1 MINSNDP
8 SPHNY
13 ADAIQSVRETGAADF
28 TMPGGTILKL
38 DKNKLLQNY
47 EAILFCAGIEQ
58 MLGEAVGFA
67 PGQEQFKPAGS
78 ALSRYAE
85 TPEEWMPPLGLLL
98 GRARKA
104 KGFKKRLMDEIGHFK
119 LARDK
124 VLHGETPSFGLRT
137 RKRSRGIFHELAAHS
152 RLTPRVK
159 LVERLAQV
167 DAAKKALP
175 DATSDEMLSTL
186 RLLYLSIEAESDIR
200 RALMPHQVRN
210 LQAVESV
217 FELLRIEDAH
227 KCCFKREGVVQCAH
241 PQPHRA
247 RHDHHANDTTG
258 ADYHRGPQFRR
269 PSPCGSKLSEVWR
282 QSLRRRLQQQPRL
295 LNTPPTY
302 PKLSSLHEIHHQ
314 HPTVD

>member
-8 SPHNY
+8 RPHNY

-28 TMPGGTILKL
+28 TMPSGTILKL

-98 GRARKA
+98 GRARKE
-104 KGFKKRLMDEIGHFK
+104 KGFKKRLMDEIEHFK
-119 LARDK
+119 IARDK
-124 VLHGETPSFGLRT
+124 VLHGETPSFSIRT
-137 RKRSRGIFHELAAHS
+137 RKLSRAIFLELAAHS

-210 LQAVESV
+210 LPAVESV
-217 FELLRIEDAH
+217 FELLRVEDAH
-227 KCCFKREGVVQCAH
+227 KRSFKREGVVQKF
-241 PQPHRA
+241 RA
-247 RHDHHANDTTG
+247 SALIRNHIVHGTIITPTPRQAQIITESHSSVGLAL
-258 ADYHRGPQFRR
+258 AEVSFRK
-269 PSPCGSKLSEVWR
+269 SGGKACEGDFSNNLD
-282 QSLRRRLQQQPRL
+282 L
-295 LNTPPTY
+295 
-302 PKLSSLHEIHHQ
+302 
-314 HPTVD
+314 

>member
-8 SPHNY
+8 RPHNY

-28 TMPGGTILKL
+28 TMPSGTILKL

-98 GRARKA
+98 GRARKE
-104 KGFKKRLMDEIGHFK
+104 KGFKKRLMDEIEHFK
-119 LARDK
+119 IARDK
-124 VLHGETPSFGLRT
+124 VLHGETPSFSIRT
-137 RKRSRGIFHELAAHS
+137 RKLSRAIFLELAAHS

-167 DAAKKALP
+167 DAAKKALS

-210 LQAVESV
+210 LPAVESV
-217 FELLRIEDAH
+217 FELLRVEDAH
-227 KCCFKREGVVQCAH
+227 KRSFKREGVVQKFRASALIRNHIVHGTIITPTPRQAQIITEAH
-241 PQPHRA
+241 SSVGLA
-247 RHDHHANDTTG
+247 LAEVS
-258 ADYHRGPQFRR
+258 FRK
-269 PSPCGSKLSEVWR
+269 SGGKACEGDFSNNLD
-282 QSLRRRLQQQPRL
+282 L
-295 LNTPPTY
+295 
-302 PKLSSLHEIHHQ
+302 
-314 HPTVD
+314 

>member
-104 KGFKKRLMDEIGHFK
+104 KGFKKRLMDEIEHFK

-124 VLHGETPSFGLRT
+124 VLHGETPSFGIRT
-137 RKRSRGIFHELAAHS
+137 RKRSRGIFQELAAHS

-175 DATSDEMLSTL
+175 NATSDEMLSTL

-227 KCCFKREGVVQCAH
+227 KCCFKREGVVQKF
-241 PQPHRA
+241 RA
-247 RHDHHANDTTG
+247 SALIRNHIVHGTIITPTTLQAQIITG
-258 ADYHRGPQFRR
+258 AHSSVGLALAEISFRK
-269 PSPCGSKLSEVWR
+269 SGGKACEGDFSNNL
-282 QSLRRRLQQQPRL
+282 
-295 LNTPPTY
+295 
-302 PKLSSLHEIHHQ
+302 
-314 HPTVD
+314 DF

>member
-1 MINSNDP
+1 MP
-8 SPHNY
+8 S
-13 ADAIQSVRETGAADF
+13 
-28 TMPGGTILKL
+28 GTILKL

-98 GRARKA
+98 GRARKE
-104 KGFKKRLMDEIGHFK
+104 KGFKKRLMDEIEHFK
-119 LARDK
+119 IARDK
-124 VLHGETPSFGLRT
+124 VLHGETPSFGIRT
-137 RKRSRGIFHELAAHS
+137 RKRSRAIFLELAAHS

-159 LVERLAQV
+159 LVERLTQV

-210 LQAVESV
+210 LPAVESV
-217 FELLRIEDAH
+217 FELLRVEDAH
-227 KCCFKREGVVQCAH
+227 KRSFKREGVVQKF
-241 PQPHRA
+241 RA
-247 RHDHHANDTTG
+247 SALIRNHIVHGTIITPTPRQAQIITESHSSVGLAL
-258 ADYHRGPQFRR
+258 AEVSFRK
-269 PSPCGSKLSEVWR
+269 SGGKACEGDFSNNLD
-282 QSLRRRLQQQPRL
+282 L
-295 LNTPPTY
+295 
-302 PKLSSLHEIHHQ
+302 
-314 HPTVD
+314 

>member
-8 SPHNY
+8 RPHNY
-13 ADAIQSVRETGAADF
+13 ADAIQSVREAGAADF
-28 TMPGGTILKL
+28 TMPSGTILKL

-98 GRARKA
+98 GRARKE
-104 KGFKKRLMDEIGHFK
+104 KGFKKRLMDEIEHFK
-119 LARDK
+119 IARDK
-124 VLHGETPSFGLRT
+124 VLHGETPSFSIRT
-137 RKRSRGIFHELAAHS
+137 RKLSRAIFLELAAHS
-152 RLTPRVK
+152 HLTPRVK

-210 LQAVESV
+210 LPAVESV
-217 FELLRIEDAH
+217 FELLRVEDAH
-227 KCCFKREGVVQCAH
+227 KRSFKREGVVQKFRASALIRNHIVHGTIITPTPRQAQIITEAH
-241 PQPHRA
+241 SSVGLA
-247 RHDHHANDTTG
+247 LAEVS
-258 ADYHRGPQFRR
+258 FRK
-269 PSPCGSKLSEVWR
+269 SGGKACEGDFSNNLD
-282 QSLRRRLQQQPRL
+282 L
-295 LNTPPTY
+295 
-302 PKLSSLHEIHHQ
+302 
-314 HPTVD
+314 

>member
-8 SPHNY
+8 RPHNY

-28 TMPGGTILKL
+28 TMPSGTILKL

-98 GRARKA
+98 GRARKE
-104 KGFKKRLMDEIGHFK
+104 KGFKKRLMDEIEHFK
-119 LARDK
+119 MARDK
-124 VLHGETPSFGLRT
+124 VLHGETPSFSIRT
-137 RKRSRGIFHELAAHS
+137 RKLCRAIFLELAAHS
-152 RLTPRVK
+152 HLTPRVK

-217 FELLRIEDAH
+217 FELLRVEDAH
-227 KCCFKREGVVQCAH
+227 KRSFKREGVVQKFRASALIRNHIVHGTIITPTPRQAQIITEAH
-241 PQPHRA
+241 SSVGLA
-247 RHDHHANDTTG
+247 LAEVS
-258 ADYHRGPQFRR
+258 FRK
-269 PSPCGSKLSEVWR
+269 SGGKACEGDFSNNLD
-282 QSLRRRLQQQPRL
+282 L
-295 LNTPPTY
+295 
-302 PKLSSLHEIHHQ
+302 
-314 HPTVD
+314 